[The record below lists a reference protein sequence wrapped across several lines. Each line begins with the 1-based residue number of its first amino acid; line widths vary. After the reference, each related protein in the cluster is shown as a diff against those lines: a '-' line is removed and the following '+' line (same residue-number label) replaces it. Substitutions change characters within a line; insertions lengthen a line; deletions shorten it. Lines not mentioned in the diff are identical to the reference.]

1 MRRTWKKFEV
11 EEVVTLKTMMM
22 WTSLAMRRSVGRR
35 SSRTE
40 QPE

>member
-11 EEVVTLKTMMM
+11 DEEVTLRTMMM
-22 WTSLAMRRSVGRR
+22 WTSLAMRRTEGRR